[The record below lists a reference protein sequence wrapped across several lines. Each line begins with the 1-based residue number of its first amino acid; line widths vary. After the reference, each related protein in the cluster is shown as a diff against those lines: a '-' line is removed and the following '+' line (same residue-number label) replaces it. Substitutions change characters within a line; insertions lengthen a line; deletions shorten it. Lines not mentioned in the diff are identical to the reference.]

1 MNCASFKAFL
11 SFVFVFI
18 LRLIGC
24 QLGWNG
30 CPLIWKTFAILE
42 EVFSLSL
49 SLSFSFFHQG
59 RQTFSSSSLSAV
71 SSILLTLMLR
81 LLEHV
86 VSREALP
93 ICSLATLELGL
104 PA

>member
-11 SFVFVFI
+11 SFVFMFI

-49 SLSFSFFHQG
+49 SFSFFYQG

-71 SSILLTLMLR
+71 SSILVTLMLR

>member
-49 SLSFSFFHQG
+49 SLFLFLLPGTPDVLLILAVGSFLYFADFN
-59 RQTFSSSSLSAV
+59 A
-71 SSILLTLMLR
+71 
-81 LLEHV
+81 EV
-86 VSREALP
+86 V
-93 ICSLATLELGL
+93 
-104 PA
+104 

>member
-11 SFVFVFI
+11 SFVFI

-42 EVFSLSL
+42 EFFSLSP
-49 SLSFSFFHQG
+49 SFSFFHQG